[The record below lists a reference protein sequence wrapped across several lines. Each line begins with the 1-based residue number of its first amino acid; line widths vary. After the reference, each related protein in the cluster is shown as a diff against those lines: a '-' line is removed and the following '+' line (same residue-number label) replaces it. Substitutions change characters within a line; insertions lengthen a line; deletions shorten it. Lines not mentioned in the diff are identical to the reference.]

1 MGRGGSGMRSCAKLK
16 RITLGKF
23 LKILK
28 RNRSLDSENIL
39 SRGGEGYHD
48 YTDQH
53 LYDSDEEDTTAD
65 L

>member
-1 MGRGGSGMRSCAKLK
+1 MRSCAKLK

-23 LKILK
+23 LKVVI

-39 SRGGEGYHD
+39 SRGGEGHHD